1 MAASLSIWVKAI
13 WHSGAGRMSFQRK
26 DTKKQRDREKHF
38 APLNSLLLCVFVFLT
53 LAGCSTNPGDR
64 IILPTLMATAVIT
77 TPESPQQVNA
87 MLPVTYT
94 PLGSPPAP
102 TAVTANTPPPVPTAT
117 FGPSPTYDPYAGWTI
132 ADLRNRAPQTGVL
145 QTHEI
150 LTTGPNYTRHLIS
163 YPSNDLTIYGFMNTP
178 PAEGPLP
185 VVLVLHGFVEP
196 DEYEVETYTMPYAD
210 ELAKDGFLVIHPN
223 YRNHPPSDN
232 GDNLFRAGYAIDILN
247 LIDIIKTQAGQ
258 PGPLQNA
265 DPNHIFLFGHSMGGG
280 IALRVLTVSSDI
292 RAAALYGSMS
302 GDEQR
307 NFEKIVIWSKGASGN
322 EELAASPE
330 DLQRISPIYHLE
342 NISAPVSIHHGTADG
357 VVPPEWSYQ
366 LCEQL
371 RELGKEVSCYRYP
384 GEPHNFNASA
394 RKRMIDRVTAFFN
407 ES

>member
-1 MAASLSIWVKAI
+1 VN
-13 WHSGAGRMSFQRK
+13 FQRK
-26 DTKKQRDREKHF
+26 DTKKERGKEKHF
-38 APLNSLLLCVFVFLT
+38 ASLNSLLFCVFVFLT
-53 LAGCSTNPGDR
+53 LVGCGTSSGDSF
-64 IILPTLMATAVIT
+64 ILPTLMATAVVT
-77 TPESPQQVNA
+77 TPESPPQVNA

-102 TAVTANTPPPVPTAT
+102 TQAPANTPPPVSTVT
-117 FGPSPTYDPYAGWTI
+117 IGPSPTYYPYAGWTI
-132 ADLRNRAPQTGVL
+132 ADLRNRETQTGLL
-145 QTHEI
+145 QTHEV

-163 YPSNDLTIYGFMNTP
+163 YPSDGLRIYGFMNTP
-178 PAEGPLP
+178 PHNSPLP
-185 VVLVLHGFVEP
+185 IVLVLHGFVEP
-196 DEYEVETYTMPYAD
+196 EEYEVEAYTMPYAD

-223 YRNHPPSDN
+223 YRNYPPSDN
-232 GDNLFRAGYAIDILN
+232 GDNMFRAGYAIDVLN

-265 DPNHIFLFGHSMGGG
+265 DPNRIFLFGHSMGGG

-307 NFEKIVIWSKGASGN
+307 NFEKISVWSKGTSGQ
-322 EELAASPE
+322 EELATPPE

-342 NISAPVSIHHGTADG
+342 NITAPISIHHGTADG

-371 RELGKEVSCYRYP
+371 RELGKEVSCFRYP
-384 GEPHNFNASA
+384 GEPHNFNSSA